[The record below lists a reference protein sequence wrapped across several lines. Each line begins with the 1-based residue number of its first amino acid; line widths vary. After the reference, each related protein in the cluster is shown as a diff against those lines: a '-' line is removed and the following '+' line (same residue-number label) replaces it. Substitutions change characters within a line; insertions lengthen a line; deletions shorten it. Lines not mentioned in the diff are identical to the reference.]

1 MAELDDAYAIG
12 AYVPGSERYAPQW
25 AEQAAAFRDSL
36 GARARLG
43 VSYGPSK
50 RMAFDHFSPEGE
62 VKGTF
67 IKGTLIFV
75 HGGYWLKYDSSYWSH
90 LAAGALAH
98 GWAVAMPSYDLCP
111 TVRIAGITQQVAQA
125 VMAIASET
133 AGPLSLAG
141 HSAGGHL
148 AARMLA
154 PGVLPADVRGRLI
167 HAVPISPVADLEPLL
182 RTSMNDDFGMDTDM
196 ARAESPVH
204 QPAPDVP
211 VTVWVGGDERPSFLD
226 QAQGLARAWGCAH
239 AVISGEH
246 HFNVIEP
253 LSDPASD
260 LISRLTTLP

>member
-12 AYVPGSERYAPQW
+12 AYVPGSERFAPQW
-25 AEQAAAFRDSL
+25 VEQAAAFRASL

-43 VSYGPSK
+43 VSYGPSE
-50 RMAFDHFSPEGE
+50 RMVSDHFSPEGE
-62 VKGTF
+62 ARGTF
-67 IKGTLIFV
+67 IFV
-75 HGGYWLKYDSSYWSH
+75 HGGYWLKYDCSYWSH
-90 LAAGALAH
+90 LAAGALAR
-98 GWAVAMPSYDLCP
+98 GWAVAMPTYDLCP

-125 VMAIASET
+125 VMTIASAAT
-133 AGPLSLAG
+133 GPLSLAG

-154 PGVLPADVRGRLI
+154 PGMLPADVRRRLI

-182 RTSMNDDFGMDTDM
+182 RTSMNDDFGMDTEM

-211 VTVWVGGDERPSFLD
+211 VTVWVGGDERPSFLE
-226 QAQGLARAWGCAH
+226 QAQGLAQAWGCGH

-246 HFNVIEP
+246 HFNVIEA